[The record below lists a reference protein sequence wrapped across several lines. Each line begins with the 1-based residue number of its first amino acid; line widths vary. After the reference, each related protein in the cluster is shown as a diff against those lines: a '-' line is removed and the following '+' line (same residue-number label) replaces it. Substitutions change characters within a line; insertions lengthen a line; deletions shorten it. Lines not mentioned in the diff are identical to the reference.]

1 MSVRDNPEEL
11 LQLARADLAGER
23 LAAAEA
29 KCLEVL
35 SAHYHHAGAL
45 GVLGQVLYARGQHE
59 EAVRIFNALTVM
71 QPSVP
76 EHWRNL
82 GTALRPTRRHDQA
95 IAAFDRALRLAP
107 PSATLLYNLGVLQM
121 ERCDYGAAYLALR
134 DAVGLAPNDATMR
147 WALAQCC
154 YELTN
159 NDEALETLENW
170 QQLQGLTPQI
180 TAQIAALLVMMGET
194 RSAAAAI
201 EQLVASPPVKGRAPV
216 VLASILERL
225 HRLDDARGILQRL
238 EQQERDPETQ
248 TDWLQVSAQLAAR
261 AGQHQLALTHLTAAL
276 PQHHTHARKYHTLFP
291 MAKALDALGRYD
303 EAYAVAEE
311 AHRSQVAFIGAAMG
325 KGADT
330 PSWMSRRIARG
341 CDPADVARWDEGPT
355 IEESP
360 IFIVGFPRSGTTLL
374 EQVLDAHPL
383 LQSMDEQPFMMRACA
398 ALCEGPVSYPNELGK
413 LDASALDEIRGRY
426 WASVRRKI
434 DLSPAKR
441 LVDKGPM
448 NMTVLPLIRRLFPRA
463 RIVLTIRH
471 PCDVLL
477 SCYFQHFRSTD
488 LALLCRDLATLA
500 RAYDS
505 AFTYWYSQWPLLRPA
520 SYELFYERLTA
531 DFPAQVHELAEFLQL
546 PWHDAML
553 SPAERAR
560 AKGFISTPSYA
571 QVTEPVNTR
580 SVGRWKR
587 YECHFEPVLPGLR
600 PWIERWGYSF

>member
-1 MSVRDNPEEL
+1 
-11 LQLARADLAGER
+11 
-23 LAAAEA
+23 
-29 KCLEVL
+29 
-35 SAHYHHAGAL
+35 
-45 GVLGQVLYARGQHE
+45 
-59 EAVRIFNALTVM
+59 
-71 QPSVP
+71 
-76 EHWRNL
+76 
-82 GTALRPTRRHDQA
+82 
-95 IAAFDRALRLAP
+95 
-107 PSATLLYNLGVLQM
+107 M
-121 ERCDYGAAYLALR
+121 ERCDYDAAYLALR

-159 NDEALETLENW
+159 NDEALETLEDW

-180 TAQIAALLVMMGET
+180 TAQIAGLLVMMGET
-194 RSAAAAI
+194 RRAAWAI

-225 HRLDDARGILQRL
+225 HRLDEARSILQSL
-238 EQQERDPETQ
+238 DQQERDPETQ

-276 PQHHTHARKYHTLFP
+276 PQHLTHARKYHALFP

-303 EAYAVAEE
+303 EAYSTAEE
-311 AHRSQVAFIGAAMG
+311 AHRSQIAFIGAAMG
-325 KGADT
+325 KPADK

-341 CDPADVARWDEGPT
+341 CDPADIARWDEGPT
-355 IEESP
+355 SDESP

-426 WASVRRKI
+426 WASVRGKI

-477 SCYFQHFRSTD
+477 SCYFQQFRSTD

-505 AFTYWYSQWPLLRPA
+505 AFTYWYSQWPLLRPS

-531 DFPAQVHELAEFLQL
+531 DFPAQVRQLAEFLQL

-571 QVTEPVNTR
+571 QVTEPVNSR

-587 YECHFEPVLPGLR
+587 YERHFQPVLPGLR
-600 PWIERWGYSF
+600 PWIERWGYSL